1 MCNIEEKVKKNLEKH
16 FKGISDRIIEL
27 IIKSNKRYFAYK
39 VKSDSELC
47 NHEGWAYQIDYKG
60 FDDENC
66 VGLFEY
72 VGYTV
77 IDTMLLLV

>member
-16 FKGISDRIIEL
+16 FKGISDKVTEL

-39 VKSDSELC
+39 VEFNTEVD
-47 NHEGWAYQIDYKG
+47 EGWAYQMDCTG

-66 VGLFEY
+66 IGLFEY